1 MISLNLES
9 IFQINSSLY
18 FLVSEND
25 LFIYVIVESK
35 NLHGD
40 CWELIDEL
48 SYNVKWGVS
57 MIGLIFYFS
66 LNCISLKRDVLI
78 GNPSIEYW

>member
-1 MISLNLES
+1 M
-9 IFQINSSLY
+9 
-18 FLVSEND
+18 
-25 LFIYVIVESK
+25 ESK

-40 CWELIDEL
+40 CWELIDEF
-48 SYNVKWGVS
+48 SCNVKWGVS

-66 LNCISLKRDVLI
+66 LNWMSLKRDVLI